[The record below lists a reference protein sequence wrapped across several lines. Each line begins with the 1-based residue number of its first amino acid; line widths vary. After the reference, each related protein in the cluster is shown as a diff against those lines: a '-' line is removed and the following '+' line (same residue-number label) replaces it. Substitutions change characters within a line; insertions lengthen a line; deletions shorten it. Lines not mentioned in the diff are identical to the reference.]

1 MPAPLRRLAQI
12 AALIGLVGCG
22 GGSGDGGSA
31 PPSTIDRNQIVAG
44 ASCTGAGQTGW
55 CALPALDIR
64 VVAASACWNDS
75 RCVAVGS
82 RGYVALTT
90 DAGATWSRVADLPI
104 GPYSLGHMMMA
115 DANTV
120 FAATTYGEEFWR
132 SADGGR
138 TWTLASRPQLDLVP
152 SLPTFPAPRIS
163 VLDAQTLVVWS
174 GSKGSYVSTDAGTT
188 WRRTTPEVWAVGQDG
203 TLFGT
208 SDQSLSVDLG
218 LTWQPLSIGG
228 LDNRVLAR
236 SSSGRNR
243 LRLLVG
249 TDTGL
254 KAWRSDDGG
263 KTSSLV
269 DVQATPLPSV
279 NQFSV
284 WGAVLRPDGSGHAL
298 VAPDVTFAS
307 TTVRVADSA
316 QLWTTQ
322 DDGRTWT
329 VAKDLAPG
337 GPNQV
342 IDLLT
347 SGFVGD
353 DVFELASVDRLQP
366 TNRVITATRVI
377 DLRRGADIPLAA
389 LPAARTSRLKQ
400 QIGQSF
406 LAADSAGVWWQSSA
420 DGARWTALPGSGPR
434 TTWSSGGVTTL
445 LAVDAQRLLAV
456 GMLNAEL
463 WRSEDFGRN
472 WSSVTASAGVRGS
485 SLRRLTD
492 GSVLL
497 AASTVPPWLS
507 TDGGSTWRSLQQP
520 AGASGVS
527 TMFLDRQFGWAR
539 RETCSNAVTCTREL
553 LVSDNGGSTWAT
565 VHAITA
571 APRLVG
577 ELVQFVDRQ
586 RAVKLGASAD
596 MAFSADGGR
605 TWAAAPVT
613 DAAGEPVVV
622 SQSNRVLFDST
633 GTGWALATIAGQAGV
648 LRSTDAGRSWVRLS
662 LPAGLPADL
671 SLTDV
676 FSPDGRKVWVVGTG
690 GLILASND
698 GGSGW
703 RVQPSGTQSP
713 IVSISALDAQTVW
726 LGLADGR
733 ILASITGGD

>member
-1 MPAPLRRLAQI
+1 MLAHLRQLAQI
-12 AALIGLVGCG
+12 AALIGLASCG
-22 GGSGDGGSA
+22 GGSGDAGTTPT
-31 PPSTIDRNQIVAG
+31 PPIDRNQIVAG
-44 ASCTGAGQTGW
+44 ARCTGTGLTGW

-64 VVAASACWNDS
+64 VVAASACWDGS

-90 DAGATWSRVADLPI
+90 DAGAKWTRVADLPL
-104 GPYSLGHMMMA
+104 GPYSLGHVMVA

-152 SLPTFPAPRIS
+152 SLPTFPSPQFSA
-163 VLDAQTLVVWS
+163 LDAQTLIVW
-174 GSKGSYVSTDAGTT
+174 GGAKGTYVSTDGGTN
-188 WRRTTPEVWAVGQDG
+188 WRQTAPNIWSVGPDG
-203 TLFGT
+203 TLIG
-208 SDQSLSVDLG
+208 SSYQSLSVDLG
-218 LTWQPLSIGG
+218 LTWRPLSTGS
-228 LDNRVLAR
+228 LSPQLLAR
-236 SSSGRNR
+236 SSAGRSR
-243 LRLLVG
+243 VRLLVN

-254 KAWRSDDGG
+254 KAWSSDDGG

-269 DVQATPLPSV
+269 NVQTPVGNSGAY
-279 NQFSV
+279 SV
-284 WGAVLRPDGSGHAL
+284 WSAVLRPDGTGHAL
-298 VAPDVTFAS
+298 AATDVIFAS

-329 VAKDLAPG
+329 VAKDLVPG
-337 GPNQV
+337 GASQA

-366 TNRVITATRVI
+366 TNRVITANRVI
-377 DLRRGADIPLAA
+377 DLRSGADIPLAA
-389 LPAARTSRLKQ
+389 LPAARTSRLKMR
-400 QIGQSF
+400 IGSSF
-406 LAADSAGVWWQSSA
+406 LAADSTGVWWQSSA
-420 DGARWTALPGSGPR
+420 DGARWASLPDSGPR
-434 TTWSSGGVTTL
+434 TTWRSGGVPTL
-445 LAVDAQRLLAV
+445 LALDAQRLLAV
-456 GMLNAEL
+456 GMLTAEL

-497 AASTVPPWLS
+497 TASIVPPWLS
-507 TDGGSTWRSLQQP
+507 SDGGSTWRTLQQP
-520 AGASGVS
+520 AGVSSGS
-527 TMFLDRQFGWAR
+527 TLFLDRQFGWTQ
-539 RETCSNAVTCTREL
+539 RESCSDTVTCTREL
-553 LVSDNGGSTWAT
+553 LVTQDGGSSWAT
-565 VHAITA
+565 VNSITA
-571 APRLVG
+571 TPRLVG

-596 MAFSADGGR
+596 IAFSTDGGR
-605 TWAAAPVT
+605 TWTAAPVT
-613 DAAGEPVVV
+613 DAAGGPVAV
-622 SQSNRVLFDST
+622 SQSHRVLFDSA
-633 GTGWALATIAGQAGV
+633 GTGWALITVAGQASV
-648 LRSTDAGRSWVRLS
+648 LRSADAGRSWVRLT
-662 LPAGLPADL
+662 LPAGLPTDL
-671 SLTDV
+671 SLADV

-690 GLILASND
+690 GLILASSD

-703 RVQPSGTQSP
+703 RVQPSGTQMP
-713 IVSISALDAQTVW
+713 IFAISALDAQTVW